1 MYRKMIAVALAFS
14 LAACAWYSKA
24 PLEDI
29 DKAAGL
35 FYQRL
40 AEADY
45 DAIYK
50 DTAKGFKEKKTRA
63 EIVESLTELATH
75 GKVLQFTRISGGQE
89 GEGENARIFAV
100 YATRFEQRAGN
111 LTLYFVD
118 ESGEWRLIGF
128 ALKVR
133 G

>member
-1 MYRKMIAVALAFS
+1 MHRKMIAVALAAL
-14 LAACAWYSKA
+14 LAACSWHSKA
-24 PLEDI
+24 PLEDV

-40 AEADY
+40 ADADY

-50 DTAKGFKEKKTRA
+50 DAAKGFKEKKTR
-63 EIVESLTELATH
+63 EQIFESLGELSAN
-75 GKVLQFTRISGGQE
+75 GKVQQYVRISTGFE
-89 GEGENARIFAV
+89 GEEKDLRVAAV
-100 YATRFEQRAGN
+100 YATTFEQSKGN

-118 ESGEWRLIGF
+118 ESGEWKLIGF
-128 ALKVR
+128 SLKRR